1 MTRMTRSVVSIV
13 FVAGCGFRGPDGGG
27 PDAGRDAATDA
38 ATDATPD
45 TAPDTMPIAWLDG
58 WARRKEITLKASEI
72 DAPGNGA
79 LTDFPVL
86 VSVTD
91 TQIAATALAAGTDI
105 VFTGGD
111 AMTMLASEVESF
123 TPGTGQ
129 LVAWVK
135 VPSLSATTDTKLYVY
150 YGNPSPPA
158 PAPEMVWTAN
168 YLGVW
173 HFHQDP
179 TGGNDAVRDATSG
192 DHDGTAQQME
202 ANDSVTAQIGR
213 GLNFDGNNEYVDF
226 GQVNVGNA
234 LTISMWVRIAS
245 GSGIKT
251 LIANSNSGRD
261 ENGFKAFVNTV
272 NTTDRRLFFESGD
285 GTTGSGDVAVTN
297 VDAITQNVFAHVA
310 FVVNRMQGT
319 AQIYVNG
326 AKVDVDMSIGAN
338 FLNNSDFEIGRMEN
352 NLFYFDGILDEVRI
366 ATAQRPAEWLK
377 TSFNNQSQPGN
388 FHTFGPEE
396 RKP

>member
-1 MTRMTRSVVSIV
+1 MTRMRRSVVLV
-13 FVAGCGFRGPDGGG
+13 VLVAGCGFRGPSGGG
-27 PDAGRDAATDA
+27 PDAGRDAASDA
-38 ATDATPD
+38 ATDAARD
-45 TAPDTMPIAWLDG
+45 AAPDTMPIPWLDG
-58 WARRKEITLKASEI
+58 WTRRKEITLKASEI
-72 DAPGNGA
+72 QAPSGGA

-91 TQIAATALAAGTDI
+91 TQIAATALATGADI

-111 AMTMLASEVESF
+111 AMTVLASEIESF
-123 TPGTGQ
+123 TPADGK

-135 VPSLSATTDTKLYVY
+135 VPSLSATTGTKLYVY

-158 PAPEMVWTAN
+158 PTPEMVWTAS

-179 TGGNDAVRDATSG
+179 SGGNGAIRDATSG
-192 DHDGTAQQME
+192 NHDGTPQQME

-213 GLNFDGNNEYVDF
+213 GLDFDGNNEFVRFD
-226 GQVNVGNA
+226 QVNVGNSF
-234 LTISMWVRIAS
+234 TISMWVRIAS
-245 GSGIKT
+245 GNSVKT

-261 ENGFKAFVNTV
+261 EDGFRAFVNTV
-272 NTTDRRLFFESGD
+272 NTSDRRLFFESGD
-285 GTTGSGDVAVTN
+285 GTGGRGDVAVTDMN
-297 VDAITQNVFAHVA
+297 AITQNVFAHVA

-338 FLNNSDFEIGRMEN
+338 FLNNSDFEIGRMKN
-352 NLFYFDGILDEVRI
+352 NLFYFDGILDEVRL

-377 TSFNNQSQPGN
+377 TSFNNQSQPNN